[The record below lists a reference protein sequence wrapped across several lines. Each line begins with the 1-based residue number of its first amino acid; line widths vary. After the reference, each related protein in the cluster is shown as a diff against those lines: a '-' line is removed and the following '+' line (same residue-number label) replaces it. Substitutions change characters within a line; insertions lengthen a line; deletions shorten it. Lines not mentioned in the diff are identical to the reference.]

1 MSHATPAASAPAES
15 VARSHVPLG
24 AILAIAC
31 VANFMVI
38 IDTSI
43 VNVAL
48 PAMKAALGLSPAQQQ
63 WVVDAYLITFGGF
76 LLLAARAGD
85 LFGRKV
91 VFQAGLV
98 VFTVASLAGG
108 VAWSPG
114 MLIGARVIQGV
125 GAAVLGTSSLSLLTA
140 SHPEGPSRTHAL
152 SLWAAVGA
160 SAGAVGLVL
169 GGVLTATLSWRYVL
183 FVNVP
188 IGIAL
193 LMAGS
198 ACLMPSPP
206 RCDRERLDLPGALAV
221 TVGIGALVYGVSQ
234 ASIKGWGSAPVIA
247 ALAAAA
253 VLVAAFGIVEAR
265 SEAPLVPLGI
275 FRQRSLTVG
284 NAVMAGLGMVMT
296 AGLFF
301 LSLYLQQ
308 LVGYSALRTGVAMVP
323 TSVMLAA
330 RTARGQ
336 TASTTLWRSLAHP
349 HRRDPRDGRLG
360 LGVPAPGPPQLRD
373 SDPRPPGPH
382 RRRHW
387 ADDAPAGRVRDLRY
401 RTPVRRI
408 GLRPVQHGA
417 PARRRHGACRTR
429 HHRRHRQPSQSPR
442 GACGDG
448 PRLPHRTARQRGRQ
462 PGLGSHCPA
471 HAEGSQTPCN
481 PHSDASAS
489 GRYALIP
496 PRPHRD
502 PGGP

>member
-1 MSHATPAASAPAES
+1 MPPATTAPSAPVES

-63 WVVDAYLITFGGF
+63 WVVDAYLIAFGGF

-85 LFGRKV
+85 LFGRKA
-91 VFQAGLV
+91 VFEAGLV
-98 VFTVASLAGG
+98 VFTAASLAGG
-108 VAWSPG
+108 LASSPA

-169 GGVLTATLSWRYVL
+169 GGVLTAVLSWRYVL

-193 LMAGS
+193 LASAAAG
-198 ACLMPSPP
+198 LTPSPP
-206 RCDRERLDLPGALAV
+206 RGERARLDLPGALAA
-221 TVGIGALVYGVSQ
+221 TVGVGALVYGVSQ
-234 ASIKGWGSAPVIA
+234 ASIDGWGSAPVVA

-253 VLVAAFGIVEAR
+253 VLLAAFGFIEAR

-275 FRQRSLTVG
+275 FRQRSLAVG

-296 AGLFF
+296 SGLFF
-301 LSLYLQQ
+301 LSLYFQQ
-308 LVGYSALRTGVAMVP
+308 IVGYSALRTGVAMVP
-323 TSVMLAA
+323 TSVMLALGPLAA
-330 RTARGQ
+330 RRLLPRFGPRSLVLSGGILATVGLAWVSQLPDHPNYATQSLGPLVLIGVAIGLMMLPLAASATAGIEPRHAGLASGLFNMARQLGGATGLAVLVTIAATATRHSHLAEPAATVHGYRIALLVAAGASLASVVTALLMPSSAKPARAIHTAR
-336 TASTTLWRSLAHP
+336 
-349 HRRDPRDGRLG
+349 
-360 LGVPAPGPPQLRD
+360 PAQ
-373 SDPRPPGPH
+373 
-382 RRRHW
+382 
-387 ADDAPAGRVRDLRY
+387 AAG
-401 RTPVRRI
+401 
-408 GLRPVQHGA
+408 
-417 PARRRHGACRTR
+417 TR
-429 HHRRHRQPSQSPR
+429 
-442 GACGDG
+442 
-448 PRLPHRTARQRGRQ
+448 
-462 PGLGSHCPA
+462 
-471 HAEGSQTPCN
+471 
-481 PHSDASAS
+481 
-489 GRYALIP
+489 
-496 PRPHRD
+496 
-502 PGGP
+502 